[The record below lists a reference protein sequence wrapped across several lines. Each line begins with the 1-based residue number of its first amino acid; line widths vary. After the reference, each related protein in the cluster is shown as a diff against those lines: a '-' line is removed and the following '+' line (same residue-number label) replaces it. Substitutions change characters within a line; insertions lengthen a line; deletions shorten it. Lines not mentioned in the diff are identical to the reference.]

1 MTSSMVSSAPGAA
14 AGSSAGVAGAGSRAV
29 RVRWRC
35 LYVRPDPPALCSGR
49 GVKPVSRS
57 RHGMDASGRLA
68 PGCARRQRARRTP
81 EMARVPGGGRRRGPA
96 APFARDRIAGRR
108 AGPAGLPP
116 GTGSIHACLG
126 AGCQVTRLGAGRADG
141 RGQRRH
147 TGWQRTGACPW
158 PPPAAC
164 RAGVIRRCPRRRRAT
179 GRGPGREGGRR
190 RTARRSGWSPSRSGA
205 GRACSSQGCRSPVPA
220 QAAG

>member
-49 GVKPVSRS
+49 GVKPVSGS
-57 RHGMDASGRLA
+57 RRGMDASGRLT
-68 PGCARRQRARRTP
+68 PGCARWQRARRTP

-96 APFARDRIAGRR
+96 SPFARDRIAGRR

-141 RGQRRH
+141 RGRRRH
-147 TGWQRTGACPW
+147 TGWQRTGARVCGGHT
-158 PPPAAC
+158 A
-164 RAGVIRRCPRRRRAT
+164 RRAT
-179 GRGPGREGGRR
+179 GRGWYQDGAVRGR
-190 RTARRSGWSPSRSGA
+190 A
-205 GRACSSQGCRSPVPA
+205 GRTRAFAGRFHPAARVSWPARCPGKGGLRKISTSSCTIRCQG
-220 QAAG
+220 